1 MMSQISGPCCDS
13 DIEPDQCKSFVW
25 ESHVRQQIFVIWE
38 DFFREKKQNPAWFSM
53 IYILKIINVCQ
64 VNIKHGKKL
73 YRRVIL
79 FLMQWQYCG

>member
-1 MMSQISGPCCDS
+1 MTSEISCPSWDS
-13 DIEPDQCKSFVW
+13 DIEPDQYKSFVS

-38 DFFREKKQNPAWFSM
+38 DFFREKKQNPAWFSI

-64 VNIKHGKKL
+64 DNVKHRKKL

-79 FLMQWQYCG
+79 FLMWCQNCG